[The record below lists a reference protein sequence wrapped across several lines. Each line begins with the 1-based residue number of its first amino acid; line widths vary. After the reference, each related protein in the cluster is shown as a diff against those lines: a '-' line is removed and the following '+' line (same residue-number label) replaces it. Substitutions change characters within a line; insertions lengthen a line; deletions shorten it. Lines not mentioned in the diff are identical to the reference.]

1 MIKNFFKGLLFG
13 SLLGGSL
20 GLLFA
25 PRSGNET
32 RRKLAIDLE
41 EAADTQEDLNRS
53 LQRFTNAAKETQSLT
68 ATMIPELTKGLQ
80 QDIEAFKFQA
90 EPRITRIKKQM
101 QVLNDHVAQLEP
113 AKSDKQS

>member
-1 MIKNFFKGLLFG
+1 MIKNFIKGLLFG

-32 RRKLAIDLE
+32 RRKLAGELE
-41 EAADTQEDLNRS
+41 EAAATQEDLNRS
-53 LQRFTNAAKETQSLT
+53 LQRFTTAAKETQSLT
-68 ATMIPELTKGLQ
+68 AAMIPELSKGLQ

-90 EPRITRIKKQM
+90 EPRIARIKKQM
-101 QVLNDHVAQLEP
+101 QVLNEHVAQLDTTEP
-113 AKSDKQS
+113 KKSK